1 MQYTQL
7 PIKAWAMEDRPREKM
22 LARGHESL
30 TDAELIAILLGS
42 GTREISA
49 VELARNIINT
59 IGSIDKVAR
68 ADIKTLTKI
77 KGIGE
82 VKALTLAAAFELGR
96 RKSREEIEEARI
108 TSSDMAARYLM
119 QKIGDS
125 DQEVFYV
132 LYLDRKNA
140 IKAEKRISIGTI
152 SSTVIDIRVIFKEAV
167 SQLASAI
174 IVAHNHPSGNLQPS
188 QADKEI
194 THKLRDAAKL
204 FDISLLDHVIV
215 TSKNYFSFADSGML

>member
-49 VELARNIINT
+49 VELARNIINA